1 MNDDFAA
8 DFWTSR
14 NETELQV
21 LLAFKARIP
30 VDPYGVFTSWNGSQH
45 FCNWQGV
52 TCGRRHRR
60 VTALRISSLKLAGD
74 LSPRIANLTFL
85 RVINLNGNALGGEI
99 QDELGSLSRIQI
111 LLLAANNFIGTI
123 PTSLGNI
130 FSPISFHGTESP
142 RRKHSYGA
150 RATLNLEI
158 SSVVYKQA
166 LCFLTSL
173 INGTNLNQLWLS
185 KNNLTGVSPD
195 SIGNLST
202 NLNQLL
208 IGANY
213 ISGVIPKEIENLVGL
228 EFLALYEN
236 MLTGSIPDSIGKLSK
251 LKYLYAYRNNIIG
264 EIPHSLGNLSQL
276 IVLSLFDNLLGE
288 IHAFLG
294 NCSYLGNSFE
304 GTIPSSFQILRS
316 IQVLDVS
323 HNNLSGLIPEFLGFE
338 GKVPTKGVFNNISAF
353 SVIGNSEL
361 CGGIRLL
368 RLPDCPTK
376 IAKEVKNFSLRV
388 IIATDSFSSANLI
401 GKGRYGS
408 VYKGILSSDD
418 QTAVAVKHVYGRVE
432 PTYVKTAMPDHVA
445 EIVDTRLNF
454 EDEAAVN
461 QNGQSSRGIDNIWK
475 CLVSVLSIG
484 VSCSADS
491 QNEE

>member
-1 MNDDFAA
+1 MISKLLICSLFLSCILCKLDHVESR
-8 DFWTSR
+8 TSR

-166 LCFLTSL
+166 LWVTLLKELFPLH
-173 INGTNLNQLWLS
+173 S
-185 KNNLTGVSPD
+185 K
-195 SIGNLST
+195 
-202 NLNQLL
+202 
-208 IGANY
+208 Y
-213 ISGVIPKEIENLVGL
+213 
-228 EFLALYEN
+228 YE
-236 MLTGSIPDSIGKLSK
+236 
-251 LKYLYAYRNNIIG
+251 AYN
-264 EIPHSLGNLSQL
+264 
-276 IVLSLFDNLLGE
+276 
-288 IHAFLG
+288 
-294 NCSYLGNSFE
+294 
-304 GTIPSSFQILRS
+304 
-316 IQVLDVS
+316 
-323 HNNLSGLIPEFLGFE
+323 FE

-388 IIATDSFSSANLI
+388 IIATEGIAIPLENKHLKLSYAELLHATDSFSSANLI

-418 QTAVAVKHVYGRVE
+418 QTAVAVKVTISKLWCSSSWSLETWLHPSSTDLHNSPSLNLIQWLNIGIDVALALDYLHSQFDKPVVHCDLKSKNVLLDADLTAHISDFGLTRVE